1 MTTTAQVPRS
11 GPFTG
16 DGSTIAF
23 TYSFLIED
31 RTQLVVDV
39 VDTTTN
45 VITTKALTTDYSVA
59 NVGNVAGG
67 TVTFVTAP
75 TANEQVAFTRATAL
89 AQDLDL
95 QNRGVVSPQL
105 LEEKLD
111 DLTRIAQELSEQI
124 GRAIKTDL
132 FSTVDQAQFIL
143 YIDLLAGIEAEIV
156 TVAGISA
163 NVTTVAGI
171 SADVT
176 TVAGISAYIIAVA
189 AIAADVTTV
198 ATNIAAIL
206 AASTDAANAA
216 ASALAA
222 AASETA
228 AAASALAADAS
239 AIAAGAAEGGALAA
253 QAAAELALDEFTDL
267 YLGAKAVEPTLDND
281 GNALQIG
288 AQYFNTVTLQ
298 MNIYNGSSWTAL
310 VGGGGLFK
318 GNNGEVGDPSTG
330 VGDIFRINAQTLTV
344 STTIDATENASAA
357 GPLTVDTGVTL
368 IITSG
373 GSLVIV

>member
-11 GPFTG
+11 GPFNG
-16 DGSTIAF
+16 DGSTVAF
-23 TYSFLIED
+23 TYSFLIEAN
-31 RTQLVVDV
+31 TEMVVDV

-45 VITTKALTTDYSVA
+45 VITTKVLTTDYSVS
-59 NVGNVAGG
+59 NVGNASGG

-75 TANEQVAFTRATAL
+75 TATEQIAFTRATSL

-105 LEEKLD
+105 IEEKLD

-132 FSTVDQAQFIL
+132 FSTVDQSQLIL

-156 TVAGISA
+156 AVSGISA

-176 TVAGISAYIIAVA
+176 TVAGISANVTAVA
-189 AIAADVTTV
+189 AIAADVTTA

-206 AASTDAANAA
+206 AAPAEAAAAA

-228 AAASALAADAS
+228 AAVSAAAADAS
-239 AIAAGAAEGGALAA
+239 AIAAGASEGGALAA

-267 YLGAKAVEPTLDND
+267 YLGSKAVAPTLDND
-281 GNALQIG
+281 GNALQTG
-288 AQYFNTVTLQ
+288 AQYFNTVALQ
-298 MNIYNGSSWTAL
+298 MNIYNGTGWTAL

-318 GNNGEVGDPSTG
+318 GNNGDIGDPSTG
-330 VGDIFRINAQTLTV
+330 LGDIFRANAKTLTV
-344 STTIDATENASAA
+344 STTIGATENASAA

-368 IITSG
+368 TVTAG
-373 GSLVIV
+373 GSLTIV